1 VSLFCIIENKEVIG
15 DNVRGMEG
23 YFKWGSS
30 GISVGFVIY
39 LNDLILS
46 LTITSKIY
54 AEESKLISINNKN
67 DNIQQ
72 ELMQDNLNLIYGW
85 KVDWKC
91 FLMNLN
97 AGFCILVP

>member
-1 VSLFCIIENKEVIG
+1 
-15 DNVRGMEG
+15 MEG

-30 GISVGFVIY
+30 GISVGSSLLVKY

-46 LTITSKIY
+46 LTITSKVY
-54 AEESKLISINNKN
+54 ADEGTLISINNKN

-85 KVDWKC
+85 TVDWKVFQNELKC
-91 FLMNLN
+91 MV
-97 AGFCILVP
+97 CILVP